1 MDKLEALRKKKQGIV
16 NSKPSVYQGDLLSGD
31 EVDDSATVVTSG
43 PIFNLARRF
52 RNRSKFKKFKT
63 LPGLKAQL
71 EASRANGDSALPGF
85 GRRIRKKRP
94 YWAGQG
100 RFKQGFGL
108 GQSGSVE
115 PTVRPGQFKLRSRLN
130 TTPTQA
136 AAGDDTEVIVKTEE
150 AKRNLRPF
158 FDQLYREV
166 AEEGGVGGKDSRRFG
181 LPRRRSTTAAPP
193 VTVGG

>member
-1 MDKLEALRKKKQGIV
+1 M
-16 NSKPSVYQGDLLSGD
+16 
-31 EVDDSATVVTSG
+31 
-43 PIFNLARRF
+43 
-52 RNRSKFKKFKT
+52 
-63 LPGLKAQL
+63 
-71 EASRANGDSALPGF
+71 
-85 GRRIRKKRP
+85 
-94 YWAGQG
+94 
-100 RFKQGFGL
+100 
-108 GQSGSVE
+108 
-115 PTVRPGQFKLRSRLN
+115 RPGQFKLRSRLN

-166 AEEGGVGGKDSRRFG
+166 AEEGGKDSRRFG